1 MYTRIIVP
9 LDGSALA
16 EKALPYALSI
26 ARASGAELLLLR
38 VAEFIPPAGNMP
50 YHDIA
55 IVTEAKIYLEQVRD
69 IISDPAQP
77 WRLASGQVA
86 IMAVPGRPDEE
97 IAKVAL
103 KTSGIVVMSTHGR
116 TGLSRL
122 LLGSVA
128 SGLLQQGQLPVL
140 LVQPENIEDNRSLD
154 EILASPGSVSFN
166 RPGFPLVVALDGSPA
181 SEAVLEPA
189 IKLAQTLGAV
199 VHLLHL
205 ALPDKL
211 NVYDNLSFPQREEP
225 IQNHRQQAL
234 RYLDQLEPRLADSG
248 VKCEKIVLVEKDHPA
263 RHIITYASQV
273 QAGALALA
281 THAPGPVQQV
291 FVGSVAQ
298 EVLHQSHL
306 PVLMVHTF
314 KN

>member
-9 LDGSALA
+9 LDGSTLA

-26 ARASGAELLLLR
+26 ASSSGAKLLLLR
-38 VAEFIPPAGNMP
+38 VSDFVPPVGNMP
-50 YHDIA
+50 YHDVA
-55 IVTEAKIYLEQVRD
+55 IVTEAKIYLEEVRD
-69 IISDPAQP
+69 IISDPARP
-77 WRLASGQVA
+77 LRLAPNR
-86 IMAVPGRPDEE
+86 IDILAVPGRPDEE
-97 IAKVAL
+97 IAEVAL
-103 KTSGIVVMSTHGR
+103 KTPSIVVMSTHGR

-122 LLGSVA
+122 VSGSVA

-140 LVQPENIEDNRSLD
+140 LVRPEHIEDKRPLE
-154 EILASPGSVSFN
+154 EILASPVSASFN
-166 RPGFPLVVALDGSPA
+166 RPGFPLVVALDGSPG

-189 IKLAQTLGAV
+189 INLAQVLGAV

-205 ALPDKL
+205 ALSDKSHD
-211 NVYDNLSFPQREEP
+211 YDSHSSQEREEL
-225 IQNHRQQAL
+225 IQNHRQQAM

-248 VKCEKIVLVEKDHPA
+248 VKYEKIVLVEKDHPA
-263 RHIITYASQV
+263 HHIINYASQI

-281 THAPGPVQQV
+281 THAHGPVQQV
-291 FVGSVAQ
+291 FMGSVAQ
-298 EVLHQSHL
+298 EVMQQSHL